1 METVTSKKSDMS
13 ELVKSISDMQR
24 SAQDREMDAQASTSQ
39 LAECRET
46 LISLGC
52 EKKALEEALETS
64 TATCAAHES
73 TITNLQETIANSKV
87 EHVQHDSQVQLER
100 DLRSK
105 AEEKEHDERAER
117 IALAAQLNAKLAEH
131 AASERQ
137 LREAMDSMERTL
149 NDQIRAKEEEST
161 WKDNEIAK
169 CKETITGLEAQ
180 QHSLKQ
186 SLNEQKSMLDASKED
201 EIGQLKGTVANLESK
216 LKSEVE
222 KLENAGI
229 VSQGTVQELEEII
242 RKGQL
247 ERKRM
252 HNIIQELR
260 GNVRVFARIRPFLP
274 GDGKQD
280 DGGIDA
286 PSVLHKG
293 DSVVSVVSI
302 AVIWS

>member
-1 METVTSKKSDMS
+1 
-13 ELVKSISDMQR
+13 
-24 SAQDREMDAQASTSQ
+24 
-39 LAECRET
+39 
-46 LISLGC
+46 
-52 EKKALEEALETS
+52 
-64 TATCAAHES
+64 
-73 TITNLQETIANSKV
+73 
-87 EHVQHDSQVQLER
+87 
-100 DLRSK
+100 
-105 AEEKEHDERAER
+105 
-117 IALAAQLNAKLAEH
+117 
-131 AASERQ
+131 
-137 LREAMDSMERTL
+137 MERTL

-161 WKDNEIAK
+161 RQDDEIAK
-169 CKETITGLEAQ
+169 CNETITGLEAQ

-201 EIGQLKGTVANLESK
+201 EISQLRGTVANLESK

-229 VSQGTVQELEEII
+229 VSQGNVQELEEII

-280 DGGIDA
+280 DGGIVA

-302 AVIWS
+302 EVIWSLVFYRTILIVVLIYIPCCCGFTYRSKQMTLAVDISSRSIKSLASLLVKIPCLKRFLSSFNHL